1 MTTPRPGR
9 PSPDRWSAFPGGRA
23 GLLLALGAAWVLV
36 RPARRRPPLTPT
48 TLADG
53 LGPVVERHFWTE
65 VAGARLTPAQIVA
78 RAADTFPALM
88 PRPLAFVWKV
98 SGDPTHAAPGDRYA
112 LILAARLGATRL
124 LLREP
129 LRFREQTLRHHPESG
144 WVEFRA
150 APLDAGRTRLEV
162 ETCTRSSAWMD
173 RLGYLLGVS
182 YAQRRTWELFLRNV
196 ADASGGRVL
205 TTGHGTAERPYRPDR
220 S

>member
-1 MTTPRPGR
+1 MTTDRPVPVR
-9 PSPDRWSAFPGGRA
+9 TWAFPGGRW
-23 GLLLALGAAWVLV
+23 GLVLAAGAAWLLV
-36 RPARRRPPLTPT
+36 RPARRHLPLTPT

-53 LGPVVERHFWTE
+53 LGPVVGRHFWAE
-65 VAGARLTPAQIVA
+65 VAGARLTPPQIVA

-98 SGDPTHAAPGDRYA
+98 SGDPGHAAPGDRYA

-124 LLREP
+124 LVRDT

-150 APLDAGRTRLEV
+150 APLDTGRVRLEV
-162 ETCTRSSAWMD
+162 ETCTRSSTWLD

-182 YAQRRTWELFLRNV
+182 YAQRRTWELFLRHV
-196 ADASGGRVL
+196 AAASGGRVL
-205 TTGHGTAERPYRPDR
+205 ETGHDTAERPYRPDHP
-220 S
+220 